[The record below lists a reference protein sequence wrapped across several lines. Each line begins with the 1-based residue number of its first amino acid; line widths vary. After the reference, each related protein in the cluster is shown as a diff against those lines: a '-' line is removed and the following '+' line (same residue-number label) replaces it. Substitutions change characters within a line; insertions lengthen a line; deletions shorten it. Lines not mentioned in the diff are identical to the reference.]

1 MMHMRKTSRNLL
13 VFAVYLIAA
22 GAIHA
27 QAVEVTI
34 RNETDFRMQELYL
47 FSDPEGAR
55 GENLISGSPLFP
67 GGEVTVDATGGDR
80 FVLAVDTEGDRY
92 LKQNVDLAESRS
104 LRITLDDLH
113 FGVETVASGVWELR
127 VVNDTNYRFVSL
139 SYRTAEDGEWVDVD
153 VDSPVAAGELVTQT
167 IPVPSGAARIDLR
180 AEDEDG
186 DVYSKTGIRV
196 DDRRSVRFTFDD
208 LQW

>member
-1 MMHMRKTSRNLL
+1 MHMQKTSRYLL
-13 VFAVYLIAA
+13 VLAVYLIAA

-27 QAVEVTI
+27 QAVEVRI

-47 FSDPEGAR
+47 FSDPESAR

-67 GGEVTVDATGGDR
+67 GGEVTVVATAGDR
-80 FVLAVDTEGDRY
+80 FVLAVDSEGDRY
-92 LKQNVDLAESRS
+92 LKQNVDPDENRS

-113 FGVETVASGVWELR
+113 FGAQTVASGVWELR
-127 VVNDTNYRFVSL
+127 VVNDTNYRLVRL
-139 SYRTAEDGEWVDVD
+139 SYRAAGDGEWVDVN

-167 IPVPSGAARIDLR
+167 IPVPSGAATVDLR

>member
-1 MMHMRKTSRNLL
+1 MHMQKTSRYLL
-13 VFAVYLIAA
+13 VLAVYLIAA

-27 QAVEVTI
+27 QAVEVRI

-47 FSDPEGAR
+47 FSDPESAR

-67 GGEVTVDATGGDR
+67 GGEVTVVATAGDR
-80 FVLAVDTEGDRY
+80 FVLAVDSEGDRY
-92 LKQNVDLAESRS
+92 LKQNIDPDENRS

-113 FGVETVASGVWELR
+113 FGAQTVASGVWELR
-127 VVNDTNYRFVSL
+127 VVNDTNYRLVRL
-139 SYRTAEDGEWVDVD
+139 SYRAARDGEWVDVN

-167 IPVPSGAARIDLR
+167 IPVPSGAATVDLR